1 MLKSFA
7 MLVVLTGAS
16 ALAQTVVETPPM
28 APPPMVPA
36 SPPPM
41 PAADPSSPPL
51 VQPGPATSA
60 TAQPGTP
67 PPPSMLPPSYVP
79 GSQPSQPGYQYSPY
93 GQPQSK
99 EKPGPEIGLMV
110 SESLFGMLTAA
121 GITILPYFLL
131 FNSGGIFAGDDTLS
145 SIIFILIFAATPLAV
160 AQTEVGL
167 ANGSRY
173 WFSET
178 WPTAIAG
185 LVGSAAVLGLYYLT
199 GWLPT
204 FVDTVGGVPK
214 RGASCSVD
222 SSGLQTCQ
230 GSLPLLLIGAIGVV
244 PLLQMAVI
252 NFFKQPKFRAYAER
266 DEGPK
271 KKPGEGVTLAA
282 PAVVPILMASD
293 GSRATGFSL
302 SLLRGTW

>member
-1 MLKSFA
+1 MLKSLA
-7 MLVVLTGAS
+7 MLVVLTGAG
-16 ALAQTVVETPPM
+16 ALAQTTVQTPPL
-28 APPPMVPA
+28 APPPLVPA

-41 PAADPSSPPL
+41 PAADPSAPPL
-51 VQPGPATSA
+51 VQPGSPTAT
-60 TAQPGTP
+60 TTQPGTP

-131 FNSGGIFAGDDTLS
+131 FNAGGLFSGDETLS
-145 SIIFILIFAATPLAV
+145 SIIFILIFSASPLAV

-173 WFSET
+173 WFSDT
-178 WPTAIAG
+178 WPAAVAG
-185 LVGSAAVLGLYYLT
+185 LVGEAAVLGLYYLT
-199 GWLPT
+199 GWLPMV
-204 FVDTVGGVPK
+204 VDTVTGGAPK
-214 RGASCSVD
+214 NGSSCD
-222 SSGLQTCQ
+222 TSSGLRVCQ

-271 KKPGEGVTLAA
+271 KKPGEGVTLAP
-282 PAVVPILMASD
+282 PALVPILMASD
-293 GSRATGFSL
+293 GSPATGFSL
-302 SLLRGTW
+302 NLLRGTW